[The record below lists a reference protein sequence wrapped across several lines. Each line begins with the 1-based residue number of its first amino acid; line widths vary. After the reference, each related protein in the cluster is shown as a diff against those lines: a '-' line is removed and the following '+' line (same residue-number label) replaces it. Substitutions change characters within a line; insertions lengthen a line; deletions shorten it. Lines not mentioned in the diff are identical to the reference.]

1 MGGNQ
6 FGCVNGH
13 NLMEG
18 GRKVK
23 FSMKYVIL
31 YVNNFEKAIDFYN
44 GILGLPIKFQQDTYV
59 EFDTGGVTLSINTR
73 KDVKELTGL
82 DVPEGA
88 ASTQT
93 FEVGFVVEDVASTI
107 ETMRQQGVTIL
118 KEPVTKPWG
127 QTIAYVADP
136 DGHYIEICTSVE

>member
-1 MGGNQ
+1 M
-6 FGCVNGH
+6 
-13 NLMEG
+13 
-18 GRKVK
+18 K

-31 YVNNFEKAIDFYN
+31 YVNNFDKAMDFYN
-44 GILGLPIKFQQDTYV
+44 GILGLSIKFQQDTYV
-59 EFDTGGVTLSINTR
+59 EFDTGTVTLAINTR
-73 KDVKELTGL
+73 KDVKVLTGL
-82 DVPEGA
+82 KVPEGS

-93 FEVGFVVEDVASTI
+93 FEVGFVVEDVAATI

-127 QTIAYVADP
+127 QTVAYVADP